1 MSPLVVILVV
11 VVGVLVVF
19 VTGETAR
26 GIGEVM
32 LMLVETITVAL
43 RQRL

>member
-1 MSPLVVILVV
+1 MVVFLVV
-11 VVGVLVVF
+11 VVVVLLVF
-19 VTGETAR
+19 VTGETAI
-26 GIGEVM
+26 GLGEVM